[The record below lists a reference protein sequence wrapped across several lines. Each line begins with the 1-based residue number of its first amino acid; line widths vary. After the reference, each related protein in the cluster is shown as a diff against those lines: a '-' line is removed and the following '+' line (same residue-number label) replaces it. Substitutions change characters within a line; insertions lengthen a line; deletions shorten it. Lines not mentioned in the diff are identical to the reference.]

1 MSIPL
6 DITLNVQFLR
16 GIEYEHASY
25 YNIKDIAK
33 RQDVTAIKSLLSGGN
48 GGTSDNLLIYLLKQ
62 NGEVD
67 RLVIVLDKFEPW
79 SGPLILDIF

>member
-6 DITLNVQFLR
+6 DITLSVQFLR
-16 GIEYEHASY
+16 GIEYEQASY

-33 RQDVTAIKSLLSGGN
+33 RQDVTAIKSLPSGGN

-79 SGPLILDIF
+79 SGSLILDIF